1 MKTLDLGAL
10 VAFNYVKEW
19 VRVNEPE
26 NYDAFIPK
34 CKAIKKIGMKK
45 K

>member
-1 MKTLDLGAL
+1 
-10 VAFNYVKEW
+10 VKEW

-26 NYDAFIPK
+26 NYDAFKPK
-34 CKAIKKIGMKK
+34 SKAIKKIRMKK

>member
-10 VAFNYVKEW
+10 IAFNQVKEW

-26 NYDAFIPK
+26 NYDAFKPK
-34 CKAIKKIGMKK
+34 SKAIKKIRMKK